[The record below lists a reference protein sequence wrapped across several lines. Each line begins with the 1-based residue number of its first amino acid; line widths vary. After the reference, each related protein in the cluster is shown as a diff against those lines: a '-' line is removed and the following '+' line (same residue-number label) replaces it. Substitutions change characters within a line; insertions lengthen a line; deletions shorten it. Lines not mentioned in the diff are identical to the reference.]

1 MVVHGRHCCTTVET
15 LCCTACGDLA
25 FVNVLTPC
33 ACRTKRFR
41 KSGDV
46 DFAQILGRGVR
57 ALDLEMSCDTH
68 GSMGAHAQASC
79 LDFDSLLAAHASCLY
94 WLDVMIRA
102 WPCSMVRWE
111 GANCP
116 S

>member
-1 MVVHGRHCCTTVET
+1 MVVHERHCHTTGVT
-15 LCCTACGDLA
+15 LCCTACVDLA

-68 GSMGAHAQASC
+68 GSMGAPCTSKLPRSRLSARCACQ
-79 LDFDSLLAAHASCLY
+79 LPVLAAYSGLGP
-94 WLDVMIRA
+94 
-102 WPCSMVRWE
+102 PCSVIRWE
-111 GANCP
+111 GAKCP